1 MNLSEQIKKFRKEK
15 NMKQEELAKKLGK
28 SKSVISNWEKGI
40 NKPDADTIAELCK
53 ILKITPNQL
62 FNWKENDNELIN
74 IYFKKLNEIGK
85 RKALERIEEMVE
97 LPKYQEKENN
107 EITEKIK
114 NGLKG
119 TSKMDIQD
127 IDKIEENKQLNK
139 DVL

>member
-127 IDKIEENKQLNK
+127 IDKFEENKQLNK

>member
-127 IDKIEENKQLNK
+127 IFLLQ
-139 DVL
+139 

>member
-62 FNWKENDNELIN
+62 FDWKENHNKLIN
-74 IYFKKLNEIGK
+74 VYFQKLNEIGK
-85 RKALERIEEMVE
+85 QKALERIEEMTE
-97 LPKYQEKENN
+97 LPKYQEKDNDV
-107 EITEKIK
+107 
-114 NGLKG
+114 LF
-119 TSKMDIQD
+119 TSKGYD
-127 IDKIEENKQLNK
+127 ENEGYKK
-139 DVL
+139 EA